1 MSLCYEQKFFEE
13 KRRVQG
19 EMSSIVEDI
28 RHASKED
35 AIEKLGER
43 TKVTIERLYNRFQRV
58 LPVQL
63 SCVNLVRMLLGS
75 GDYA

>member
-1 MSLCYEQKFFEE
+1 MQKFFDE

-28 RHASKED
+28 RHESKED

-43 TKVTIERLYNRFQRV
+43 TKVNSRSSLV
-58 LPVQL
+58 LIG
-63 SCVNLVRMLLGS
+63 LLW
-75 GDYA
+75 